1 MSSLTD
7 RRHGHDSNSHVNH
20 RKTLDAMTLLAHR
33 PEASTYVPCDA
44 TAHAAPALF
53 FFFSH

>member
-1 MSSLTD
+1 MGTN
-7 RRHGHDSNSHVNH
+7 SNSHVNH